1 MKMKHKGIG
10 NYVHTGGFNRLAG
23 RSNAPGSWSPERRS
37 WQWRMFLV
45 ICGMAFMLTGMFFVV
60 F

>member
-1 MKMKHKGIG
+1 MKMRSKGLG

-23 RSNAPGSWSPERRS
+23 RPGAPGNWRPEQS
-37 WQWRMFLV
+37 FWRWKTALI
-45 ICGMAFMLTGMFFVV
+45 ICGMVFMLTGMFFVI